1 MGRKIR
7 RTVLVILVIL
17 LFSLLPPPVAAEEEA
32 VIEVEGF
39 AVVKEGNLLR
49 ARELAVSDGLRSAV
63 EQVVGLLVDS
73 RTRVHNYELIEDTIL
88 IRSAG
93 YIAGYEILST
103 RLVEGTLGV
112 RLRVRVR
119 REELVRDL
127 DHLQLILY
135 RANDPRIMVVI
146 PEEHLRRLVPDP
158 AAETEVIRRLVDA
171 GFRLVDQRQVAKVR
185 DSEVLRQAVAG
196 DEEARRRLA
205 AEYNAEILVTGEA
218 FSEFVGNFRGLIS
231 CRARVEVRVIRADT
245 GEILAA
251 HAVHESGVDISEAAA
266 GKKALTKAGSSI
278 ADYLVEAIPAR
289 LVENRRSIQVFI
301 SNVTFSDLLLIEDNL
316 KKTPLV
322 ENVFIRDFTGGNA
335 RLDVET
341 VLLPVQ
347 LGEEMTWWPEIPL
360 EVTGISGAK
369 VELEKK
375 TFPGEAI
382 EEVLNDEKEKDP
394 DPIGINL

>member
-171 GFRLVDQRQVAKVR
+171 GFRLVDQTQVR
-185 DSEVLRQAVAG
+185 SE
-196 DEEARRRLA
+196 ERR
-205 AEYNAEILVTGEA
+205 
-218 FSEFVGNFRGLIS
+218 VG
-231 CRARVEVRVIRADT
+231 
-245 GEILAA
+245 
-251 HAVHESGVDISEAAA
+251 
-266 GKKALTKAGSSI
+266 K
-278 ADYLVEAIPAR
+278 
-289 LVENRRSIQVFI
+289 
-301 SNVTFSDLLLIEDNL
+301 
-316 KKTPLV
+316 
-322 ENVFIRDFTGGNA
+322 
-335 RLDVET
+335 
-341 VLLPVQ
+341 
-347 LGEEMTWWPEIPL
+347 
-360 EVTGISGAK
+360 
-369 VELEKK
+369 
-375 TFPGEAI
+375 
-382 EEVLNDEKEKDP
+382 
-394 DPIGINL
+394 